1 MSATPAHNN
10 QSIRPRTR
18 YKRRGLLA
26 VIAAAASLALIPAS
40 ASAQTLYDV
49 ALNTEPSAYSM
60 VLDVANASR
69 AVGAP
74 VIQWYSNGG
83 ANQRWDLVPDHNGY
97 EHIVNVNS
105 QLCLAT
111 NGAAGN
117 WITQWPCSDSTQED
131 WTGSPVQYGH
141 PFSWAGLHNPA
152 SGLYLNVNGGSSV
165 AGAQLIAWYKNTIWD
180 ASAEGLEYTQY

>member
-1 MSATPAHNN
+1 MSATLAHNN
-10 QSIRPRTR
+10 HHIRPKTR

-26 VIAAAASLALIPAS
+26 AIAAAASLALIPAS

-49 ALNTEPSAYSM
+49 ALNTHPSEYSM

-131 WTGSPVQYGH
+131 WTGGPAKYG
-141 PFSWAGLHNPA
+141 SISQGDLHNPA

-165 AGAQLIAWYKNTIWD
+165 AGAHLIAWYKNTVWD
-180 ASAEGLEYTQY
+180 FLAEGLEYTQY